1 MPERTS
7 EEIVVSSS
15 KLKAMV
21 RDPPMFGV
29 RHISGAS
36 THDSK
41 IKICGASA
49 AGLSFSSV
57 ERDLCR
63 GNV

>member
-1 MPERTS
+1 M
-7 EEIVVSSS
+7 SSS